1 MKKLKFIFIIVI
13 ILAGLLVASFLGLP
27 SDVNP
32 FSKNQNVATTENGW
46 NLILINKGN
55 RIPDDY
61 EVKLFKLTNGQ
72 RVDERIYPY
81 LQKMFN
87 DARAS
92 GLELFVAHGYR
103 TAEEQQHLLD
113 NKRKAYE
120 NEGKSP
126 EEAKKLAEQWV
137 AVPGTSEHQLGIAVD
152 INADTEKC
160 KADDVYAW
168 LAENAHKYGFIK
180 RYPADKT
187 DITGIINEPWHYRYV
202 GTEAAEEI
210 HEQGLCLEEYI
221 ESIS

>member
-1 MKKLKFIFIIVI
+1 MKKLKFVLIIVV
-13 ILAGLLVASFLGLP
+13 ILAGLLIASLTGLP
-27 SDVNP
+27 SSHNP
-32 FSKNQNVATTENGW
+32 FSKNENTATAENDW
-46 NLILINKGN
+46 KLILVNKDN
-55 RIPDDY
+55 RIPDKY
-61 EVKLFKLTNGQ
+61 EVKLLKLSNEQ
-72 RVDERIYPY
+72 KIDERIYPE

-92 GLELFVAHGYR
+92 GLELFVAQGYR
-103 TAEEQQHLLD
+103 TAEEQQRLLD

-152 INADTEKC
+152 INADTKKC
-160 KADDVYAW
+160 KANDVYKW
-168 LAENAHKYGFIK
+168 LEENAHKYGFIK
-180 RYPADKT
+180 RYPDDKT

-202 GTEAAEEI
+202 GTEAATKI
-210 HEQGLCLEEYI
+210 YEQGLCLEEYI

>member
-55 RIPDDY
+55 RMPDDY

-72 RVDERIYPY
+72 RVDERIYPE

-103 TAEEQQHLLD
+103 TSDEQQRLLD
-113 NKRKAYE
+113 SKRKAYE

-160 KADDVYAW
+160 KANDVYAW

-202 GTEAAEEI
+202 GTEAAKEI

>member
-92 GLELFVAHGYR
+92 GLELFVAQGYR

-137 AVPGTSEHQLGIAVD
+137 AIPGTSEHQLGIAVD
-152 INADTEKC
+152 INADTKKC
-160 KADDVYAW
+160 KANDVYKW
-168 LAENAHKYGFIK
+168 LEENAHKYGFIK
-180 RYPADKT
+180 RYPDDKT

-202 GTEAAEEI
+202 GTEAATEI
-210 HEQGLCLEEYI
+210 YEQGLCLEEYI